1 MFLYYILIAIIVG
14 IDQFVKNWTVAN
26 LNLLEAKEV
35 IPGLLS
41 LFYLQNDG
49 AAWGIF
55 SGQMWLFYLITLVV
69 VGVLFYMLHK
79 EGKDS
84 RLLSIGLSFMIGG
97 ALGNFIDRLHLS
109 YVVDMFKLDFINF
122 PIFNVAD
129 VALTIGVIIML
140 IYMLVTPEEK
150 MKTDNK

>member
-14 IDQFVKNWTVAN
+14 IDQLVKNWTVAN

-35 IPGLLS
+35 IPGFFS

-69 VGVLFYMLHK
+69 VGVLVYMLHK
-79 EGKDS
+79 EGKES
-84 RLLSIGLSFMIGG
+84 RLLSVGLSFMIGG

-129 VALTIGVIIML
+129 VALTIGVILML

-150 MKTDNK
+150 MKTEK

>member
-129 VALTIGVIIML
+129 VALTIGVILML

>member
-84 RLLSIGLSFMIGG
+84 HLLSIGLSFMIGG